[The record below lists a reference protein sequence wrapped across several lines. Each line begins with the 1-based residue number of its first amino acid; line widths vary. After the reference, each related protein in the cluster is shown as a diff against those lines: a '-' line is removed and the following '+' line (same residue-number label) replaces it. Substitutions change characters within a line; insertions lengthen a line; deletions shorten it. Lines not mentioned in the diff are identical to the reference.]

1 MKRLWLASSLLL
13 LLLSV
18 SLLNGTISKNLADD
32 LTEQL
37 TQAQQLAHEDQWD
50 SARALT
56 HLAYSRW
63 QDNHF
68 YLHITMR
75 HSDTDEIL
83 RTFRSVQEYLELEET
98 DQYVAANADLIAQIT
113 LLAEMEQATLAN
125 VF

>member
-1 MKRLWLASSLLL
+1 LKRLWLASFLLL

-18 SLLNGTISKNLADD
+18 ALLNGRVSKDLADG

-37 TQAQQLAHEDQWD
+37 TQAQRLARDDQWD

-56 HLAYSRW
+56 NLAYTRW

-83 RTFRSVQEYLELEET
+83 RTFRSVQEYLLLEET

>member
-1 MKRLWLASSLLL
+1 MKRLWLATSLLL

-18 SLLNGTISKNLADD
+18 SLLNGKVSKDLADD

-37 TQAQQLAHEDQWD
+37 TQAQHLARDNQWD

-56 HLAYSRW
+56 HLAYTRW
-63 QDNHF
+63 QDNHI
-68 YLHITMR
+68 YLHIIMR

-83 RTFRSVQEYLELEET
+83 RTFYSVQEYLALEET